1 MSYVSV
7 SPGLGAIDVASRSLA
22 QAPTAPIRTTLP
34 VRLPTRSP
42 VVSRGPV
49 TLVPRSPLPTVPAA
63 VDRDVQLPVGPPEAE
78 RREKE
83 KRQRMMLLG
92 GIALAGVVAFLLM
105 RRK

>member
-1 MSYVSV
+1 
-7 SPGLGAIDVASRSLA
+7 
-22 QAPTAPIRTTLP
+22 
-34 VRLPTRSP
+34 
-42 VVSRGPV
+42 
-49 TLVPRSPLPTVPAA
+49 
-63 VDRDVQLPVGPPEAE
+63 VGPPEAE